1 MGVSGRGGRKKGDG
15 SKKGDAGRAHGNVLS
30 VWRPLE
36 GPSDDGDDAITSS
49 LPKGVEPETD
59 EGGAFIT

>member
-1 MGVSGRGGRKKGDG
+1 MEMSFRSGV
-15 SKKGDAGRAHGNVLS
+15 H
-30 VWRPLE
+30 LE

-49 LPKGVEPETD
+49 LPRSVEPETV